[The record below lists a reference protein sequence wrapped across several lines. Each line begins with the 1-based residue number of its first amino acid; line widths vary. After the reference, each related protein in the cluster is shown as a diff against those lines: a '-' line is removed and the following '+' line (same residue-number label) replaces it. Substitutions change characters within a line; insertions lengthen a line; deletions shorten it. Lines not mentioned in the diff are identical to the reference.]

1 MDMKEKIA
9 VIEEILDVDE
19 GTLEETTVLND
30 LDEWDSITKL
40 SLMIFFDE
48 EKGIKLTSDDIKE
61 FNTVK
66 DIADLLK

>member
-9 VIEEILDVDE
+9 LIEELLDVDE
-19 GTLEETTVLND
+19 GTLEETTLLGD

-48 EKGIKLTSDDIKE
+48 EKGIKLTNDEIKAFE
-61 FNTVK
+61 TVK